1 MEFIDKLQIQSNK
14 DLLRKLDDELT
25 YKLYNTSNQVYY
37 DLYTELY
44 TDEPIQELNI
54 ELNNKICDL

>member
-14 DLLRKLDDELT
+14 DLIRKLDEELT
-25 YKLYNTSNQVYY
+25 YKLYNTSNQIYY
-37 DLYTELY
+37 DLYAEFDPDGPNQDL
-44 TDEPIQELNI
+44 DI